1 MFDSLFGDASTTT
14 GTIELMPL
22 MVSIAVSLVL
32 GFVLALAYSFRSKH
46 TKSFVTTLAVLPSIV
61 CVVIAMV
68 NGNVGAGVAVAGAFS
83 LVRFRSA
90 PGSARDIAYI
100 FLAAVYGWKY
110 IVLFEMD
117 EKEIAHIQMPKQ
129 FDKAQAMGWVTAL
142 AGLAGKSLPA
152 MGAGVLAASKNSS
165 TSVFADVK
173 EVKGVRQQ
181 HTIRV
186 NQMLNRN
193 QVYADDPDY
202 DFVWNF
208 ITGRCPQAKIH

>member
-1 MFDSLFGDASTTT
+1 MYEKIRGQQVTEHIYLCPDGKYRWYYEFPMMKNPTLLYT
-14 GTIELMPL
+14 
-22 MVSIAVSLVL
+22 VWK
-32 GFVLALAYSFRSKH
+32 VLALAFFIVWLLIFLISLGY
-46 TKSFVTTLAVLPSIV
+46 AVSYGFGSVLKFT
-61 CVVIAMV
+61 
-68 NGNVGAGVAVAGAFS
+68 GAF
-83 LVRFRSA
+83 LLLFLFFM
-90 PGSARDIAYI
+90 GLGLIAYI

>member
-1 MFDSLFGDASTTT
+1 MYEKIRGQQVTENIYLCPDGKYRWYYEFPMMKNPTLLFT
-14 GTIELMPL
+14 
-22 MVSIAVSLVL
+22 VWKVL
-32 GFVLALAYSFRSKH
+32 GLAFFIVWLFIFLISLGDVLSYGFG
-46 TKSFVTTLAVLPSIV
+46 SILKFT
-61 CVVIAMV
+61 
-68 NGNVGAGVAVAGAFS
+68 GAF
-83 LVRFRSA
+83 LLLFLFFM
-90 PGSARDIAYI
+90 GLGLIAYI

>member
-1 MFDSLFGDASTTT
+1 MYEKIQGQRVTENIYLCPDGKYRWYYEFPMMKNPTLLFT
-14 GTIELMPL
+14 
-22 MVSIAVSLVL
+22 VWKVL
-32 GFVLALAYSFRSKH
+32 GLAFFIVWLFIFLISLGDVLSYGFG
-46 TKSFVTTLAVLPSIV
+46 SILKFT
-61 CVVIAMV
+61 
-68 NGNVGAGVAVAGAFS
+68 GAF
-83 LVRFRSA
+83 LLLFLFFM
-90 PGSARDIAYI
+90 GLGLIAYI

-117 EKEIAHIQMPKQ
+117 EKEVVHIQMPKQ
-129 FDKAQAMGWVTAL
+129 FDKAQAVGWLTAL

-152 MGAGVLAASKNSS
+152 MGAGMLAASKNSS

>member
-1 MFDSLFGDASTTT
+1 MYEKIQGQRVTENIYLCPDGKYRWYYEFPMMKNPTLLFT
-14 GTIELMPL
+14 
-22 MVSIAVSLVL
+22 VWKVL
-32 GFVLALAYSFRSKH
+32 GLAFFIVWLFIFLISLGDVLSYGFGSILKFTGAFLLLFLFFMGLGLLAY
-46 TKSFVTTLAVLPSIV
+46 IV
-61 CVVIAMV
+61 
-68 NGNVGAGVAVAGAFS
+68 
-83 LVRFRSA
+83 
-90 PGSARDIAYI
+90 
-100 FLAAVYGWKY
+100 LAAVYGWKY

-117 EKEIAHIQMPKQ
+117 EKEVVHIQMPKQ
-129 FDKAQAMGWVTAL
+129 FDKAQAVGWLTAL

-152 MGAGVLAASKNSS
+152 MGAGMLAASKNSS

-173 EVKGVRQQ
+173 EVRGVRQQ

>member
-1 MFDSLFGDASTTT
+1 MYEKIRGQQVTEHIYLCPDGKYRWYYEFPMMKNPTLLYT
-14 GTIELMPL
+14 
-22 MVSIAVSLVL
+22 VWK
-32 GFVLALAYSFRSKH
+32 VLALAFFIVWLLIFLISLGDAVSYGFRS
-46 TKSFVTTLAVLPSIV
+46 VLKFT
-61 CVVIAMV
+61 
-68 NGNVGAGVAVAGAFS
+68 GAF
-83 LVRFRSA
+83 LLLFLFFM
-90 PGSARDIAYI
+90 GLGLIAYI

-117 EKEIAHIQMPKQ
+117 EKEIVHIQMPKQ
-129 FDKAQAMGWVTAL
+129 FDKAQAVGWLTAL

>member
-1 MFDSLFGDASTTT
+1 MYEKIRGQQVTEHIYLCPDGKYRWYYEFPMMKNPTLLYT
-14 GTIELMPL
+14 
-22 MVSIAVSLVL
+22 VWK
-32 GFVLALAYSFRSKH
+32 VLALAFFIVWLFIFLIS
-46 TKSFVTTLAVLPSIV
+46 LGDAVSYGFGSVLKFT
-61 CVVIAMV
+61 
-68 NGNVGAGVAVAGAFS
+68 GAF
-83 LVRFRSA
+83 LLLFLFFM
-90 PGSARDIAYI
+90 GLGLIAYI
-100 FLAAVYGWKY
+100 FIAAVYGWKY

-181 HTIRV
+181 HTIKI

-193 QVYADDPDY
+193 QIYADDPDY

>member
-1 MFDSLFGDASTTT
+1 MYEKIQGQRVTENIYLCPDGKYRWYYEFPMMKNPTLLFT
-14 GTIELMPL
+14 
-22 MVSIAVSLVL
+22 VWKVL
-32 GFVLALAYSFRSKH
+32 GLAFFIVWLFIFLISLGDVVSYGFGSILKFTGAFLLLFLFFMGLGLLAY
-46 TKSFVTTLAVLPSIV
+46 IV
-61 CVVIAMV
+61 
-68 NGNVGAGVAVAGAFS
+68 
-83 LVRFRSA
+83 
-90 PGSARDIAYI
+90 
-100 FLAAVYGWKY
+100 LAAVYGWKY

-117 EKEIAHIQMPKQ
+117 EKEVVHIQMPKQ
-129 FDKAQAMGWVTAL
+129 FDKAQAVGWLTAL

-152 MGAGVLAASKNSS
+152 MGAGMLAASKNSS

>member
-1 MFDSLFGDASTTT
+1 MYEKIRGQQVTENIYLCPDGKYRWYYEFPMMKNPTLLYT
-14 GTIELMPL
+14 
-22 MVSIAVSLVL
+22 VWK
-32 GFVLALAYSFRSKH
+32 VLALAFFIVWLFIFLIS
-46 TKSFVTTLAVLPSIV
+46 LGDAVSY
-61 CVVIAMV
+61 
-68 NGNVGAGVAVAGAFS
+68 GF
-83 LVRFRSA
+83 
-90 PGSARDIAYI
+90 GSVLKFTGTFLLLFLFFMGLGLIAYI

-117 EKEIAHIQMPKQ
+117 EKEIVHIQMPKQ
-129 FDKAQAMGWVTAL
+129 FDKAQAVGWLTAL
-142 AGLAGKSLPA
+142 AGLAGKSYPA

>member
-1 MFDSLFGDASTTT
+1 MYEKIRGQQVTEHIYLCPDGKYRWYYEFPMMKNPTLLYT
-14 GTIELMPL
+14 
-22 MVSIAVSLVL
+22 VWK
-32 GFVLALAYSFRSKH
+32 VLALAFFIVWLLIFLIS
-46 TKSFVTTLAVLPSIV
+46 LGDAVSYGFGSVLKFT
-61 CVVIAMV
+61 
-68 NGNVGAGVAVAGAFS
+68 GAF
-83 LVRFRSA
+83 LLLFLFFM
-90 PGSARDIAYI
+90 GLGLIAYI

-202 DFVWNF
+202 DFVWEF
-208 ITGRCPQAKIH
+208 ITKRCPQAKIH

>member
-1 MFDSLFGDASTTT
+1 MYEKIRGQQVTEHIYLCPDGKYRWYYEFPMMKNPTLLYT
-14 GTIELMPL
+14 
-22 MVSIAVSLVL
+22 VWK
-32 GFVLALAYSFRSKH
+32 VLALAFFIVWLLIFLIS
-46 TKSFVTTLAVLPSIV
+46 LGDAVSYGFGSVLKFT
-61 CVVIAMV
+61 
-68 NGNVGAGVAVAGAFS
+68 GAF
-83 LVRFRSA
+83 LLLFLFFM
-90 PGSARDIAYI
+90 GLGLLAYI
-100 FLAAVYGWKY
+100 VLAAVYGWKY

-117 EKEIAHIQMPKQ
+117 EKEIVHIQMPKQ
-129 FDKAQAMGWVTAL
+129 FDKAQAVGWLTAL
-142 AGLAGKSLPA
+142 AGLAGKSYPA
-152 MGAGVLAASKNSS
+152 MGAGMLATSKNS
-165 TSVFADVK
+165 TASVFADVK

>member
-1 MFDSLFGDASTTT
+1 MYEKIQGQRVTENIYLCPDGKYRWYYEFPMMKNPTLLFTVWKVLGLAFFIVWLFIFLISLGDAVNYGFGS
-14 GTIELMPL
+14 
-22 MVSIAVSLVL
+22 VL
-32 GFVLALAYSFRSKH
+32 KF
-46 TKSFVTTLAVLPSIV
+46 T
-61 CVVIAMV
+61 
-68 NGNVGAGVAVAGAFS
+68 GAF
-83 LVRFRSA
+83 LLLFLFFM
-90 PGSARDIAYI
+90 GLGLIAYI

-117 EKEIAHIQMPKQ
+117 EKEVVHIQMPKQ
-129 FDKAQAMGWVTAL
+129 FDKAQAVGWLTAL

-152 MGAGVLAASKNSS
+152 MGAGMLAASKNSS

>member
-1 MFDSLFGDASTTT
+1 MYEKIQGQRVTENIYLCPDGKYRWYYEFPMMKNPTLLFT
-14 GTIELMPL
+14 
-22 MVSIAVSLVL
+22 VWKVL
-32 GFVLALAYSFRSKH
+32 GLAFFIVWLFIFLISLGDVLSYGFGSILKFTGAFLLLFLFFMGLGLLAY
-46 TKSFVTTLAVLPSIV
+46 IV
-61 CVVIAMV
+61 
-68 NGNVGAGVAVAGAFS
+68 
-83 LVRFRSA
+83 
-90 PGSARDIAYI
+90 
-100 FLAAVYGWKY
+100 LAAVYGWKY

-117 EKEIAHIQMPKQ
+117 EKEVVHIQMPKQ
-129 FDKAQAMGWVTAL
+129 FDKAQAVGWLTAL

-152 MGAGVLAASKNSS
+152 MGAGMLAASKNSS

>member
-1 MFDSLFGDASTTT
+1 
-14 GTIELMPL
+14 
-22 MVSIAVSLVL
+22 
-32 GFVLALAYSFRSKH
+32 
-46 TKSFVTTLAVLPSIV
+46 
-61 CVVIAMV
+61 
-68 NGNVGAGVAVAGAFS
+68 
-83 LVRFRSA
+83 
-90 PGSARDIAYI
+90 
-100 FLAAVYGWKY
+100 
-110 IVLFEMD
+110 MD

-208 ITGRCPQAKIH
+208 ITGSCPQAKIH

>member
-1 MFDSLFGDASTTT
+1 MYEKIRGQQVTEHIYLCPDGKYRWYYEFPMMKNPTLLYT
-14 GTIELMPL
+14 
-22 MVSIAVSLVL
+22 VWK
-32 GFVLALAYSFRSKH
+32 VLALAFFIVWLLIFLISLGDAVSYGFRS
-46 TKSFVTTLAVLPSIV
+46 VLKFT
-61 CVVIAMV
+61 
-68 NGNVGAGVAVAGAFS
+68 GAF
-83 LVRFRSA
+83 LLLFLFFM
-90 PGSARDIAYI
+90 GLGLIAYI

-117 EKEIAHIQMPKQ
+117 EKEIVHIQMPKQ
-129 FDKAQAMGWVTAL
+129 FDKAQAVGWLTAL

-152 MGAGVLAASKNSS
+152 MGAGMLAASKNSS

>member
-1 MFDSLFGDASTTT
+1 MYEKIQGQRVTENIYLCPDGKYRWYYEFPMMKNPTLLFT
-14 GTIELMPL
+14 
-22 MVSIAVSLVL
+22 VWKVL
-32 GFVLALAYSFRSKH
+32 GLAFFIVWLFIFLISLGDVLSYGFGSILKFTGAFLLLFLFFMGLGLLAY
-46 TKSFVTTLAVLPSIV
+46 IV
-61 CVVIAMV
+61 
-68 NGNVGAGVAVAGAFS
+68 
-83 LVRFRSA
+83 
-90 PGSARDIAYI
+90 
-100 FLAAVYGWKY
+100 LAAVYGWKY

-117 EKEIAHIQMPKQ
+117 EKEVVHIQMPKQ
-129 FDKAQAMGWVTAL
+129 FDKAQAVGWLTAL

-152 MGAGVLAASKNSS
+152 MGAGMLAASKNSS

-181 HTIRV
+181 HTIKV

>member
-1 MFDSLFGDASTTT
+1 MYEKIQGQRVTENIYLCPDGKYRWYYEFPMMKNPTLLFT
-14 GTIELMPL
+14 
-22 MVSIAVSLVL
+22 VWKVL
-32 GFVLALAYSFRSKH
+32 GLAFFIVWLFIFLISLGDVLSYGFG
-46 TKSFVTTLAVLPSIV
+46 SILKFT
-61 CVVIAMV
+61 
-68 NGNVGAGVAVAGAFS
+68 GAF
-83 LVRFRSA
+83 LLLFLFFM
-90 PGSARDIAYI
+90 GLGLIAYI

-152 MGAGVLAASKNSS
+152 MGAGMLAASKNSS